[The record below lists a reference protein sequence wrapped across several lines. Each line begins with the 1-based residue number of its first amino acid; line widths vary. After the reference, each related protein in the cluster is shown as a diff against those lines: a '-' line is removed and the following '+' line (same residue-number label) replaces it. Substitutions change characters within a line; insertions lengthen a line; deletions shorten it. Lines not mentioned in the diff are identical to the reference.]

1 MRRVLVPPS
10 RVHDKK
16 WWREYTELAV
26 LFFLHAMAMGIWFV
40 PLGSV
45 LDAHG
50 LTHIK
55 AYAYA
60 TSGISAFI
68 SPLIFGALA
77 DRHIAPVRLLRWL
90 ALATALAMTLA
101 TTAIKF
107 HWSTAAILVLIQI
120 HALCATPTWSISTTI
135 VLAKLSN
142 AKREFGPIRA
152 MATLGWIAGCLL
164 VSALH
169 ADGSTLA
176 GYGGVVAWFVVAA
189 FTFTLPSVAPPAQTE
204 HLSWK
209 QRLGLDALSLLKNRD
224 HCVVFIA
231 AALYNMPLCAFY
243 PQTPMH
249 LKSLGL
255 ESTTAWMTL
264 GQITEVIAM
273 FGLAGLLARWRLK
286 TVILTGIG
294 VGVLRY
300 ILCALDSKWWL
311 LTGITLHGFAFVL
324 VYITVQ
330 LYLEQRIDPRWRAR
344 AQALLTLLLSGFGN
358 LFGYLGCG
366 AWFKAST
373 SGNVTHWPQFWGGL
387 AACVAAVWVFF
398 ALAYKGRAAN
408 EDGRSAR

>member
-1 MRRVLVPPS
+1 M
-10 RVHDKK
+10 
-16 WWREYTELAV
+16 

-50 LTHIK
+50 IK

-60 TSGISAFI
+60 TGGISAFI

-77 DRHIAPVRLLRWL
+77 DRHISPVRLLRWL
-90 ALATALAMTLA
+90 SLATALVMALA

-107 HWSTAAILVLIQI
+107 HWSTVAILVLIQI

-135 VLAKLSN
+135 VLAKLNN

-169 ADGSTLA
+169 ADSSTLA
-176 GYGGVVAWFVVAA
+176 GYGGVVAWLAVSA
-189 FTFTLPSVAPPAQTE
+189 FTFALPSVAPPAQTE

-209 QRLGLDALSLLKNRD
+209 QRLGLDALSLMKNRD
-224 HCVVFIA
+224 TCVVFIA
-231 AALYNMPLCAFY
+231 ATLYNMPLCAFY
-243 PQTPMH
+243 PETPLHM
-249 LKSLGL
+249 KSLGL
-255 ESTTAWMTL
+255 QSTTAWMTL

-286 TVILTGIG
+286 TVILAGIG
-294 VGVLRY
+294 FGAVRY
-300 ILCALDSKWWL
+300 VFCALDSKWSL
-311 LTGITLHGFAFVL
+311 LTGVTLHGFAFVL

-366 AWFKAST
+366 WWFKANT
-373 SGNVTHWPQFWGGL
+373 HGEITHWPQFWGGL
-387 AACVAAVWVFF
+387 AASVAAVWIFF
-398 ALAYKGRAAN
+398 ALAYRGRAAS
-408 EDGRSAR
+408 EEVKAEG